1 MPYSTNMNQ
10 IKDKTYTAKSGKTYS
25 YDLERQTRT
34 DYAEFMNPAT
44 KYERVYFQVN
54 VYDTN
59 GKSIN
64 FGFVNDE
71 NDVEAIFSEV
81 ERIDEWVHT
90 PAHVLESMHSRFD

>member
-1 MPYSTNMNQ
+1 MNQ
-10 IKDKTYTAKSGKTYS
+10 IKDKTYTAKSGETYS

-54 VYDTN
+54 VYDAD

-81 ERIDEWVHT
+81 ERIDEWVRT
-90 PAHVLESMHSRFD
+90 PADVLESMHSRFD

>member
-1 MPYSTNMNQ
+1 MNQ
-10 IKDKTYTAKSGKTYS
+10 IKDKTYTAKSGKTYNF
-25 YDLERQTRT
+25 DIERQTRT

>member
-1 MPYSTNMNQ
+1 MPYSTNMN
-10 IKDKTYTAKSGKTYS
+10 KTAYTAKSGKTYNF
-25 YDLERQTRT
+25 DIERQTRA

-54 VYDTN
+54 VYDAN
-59 GKSIN
+59 GKRIN

-71 NDVEAIFSEV
+71 TDVEAVFSEV